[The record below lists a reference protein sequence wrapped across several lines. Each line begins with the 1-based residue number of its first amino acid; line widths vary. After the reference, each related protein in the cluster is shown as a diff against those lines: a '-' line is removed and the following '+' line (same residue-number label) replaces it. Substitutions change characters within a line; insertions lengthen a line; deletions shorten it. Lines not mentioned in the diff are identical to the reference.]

1 MMILVSILGNFHSS
15 VFPIYNEFKDK
26 ISTHIVVHDDA
37 FSEQLKDKK
46 IIRALEVFNA
56 KHKLNI
62 ITQEH
67 KLDEDS
73 FTSINRLIETL
84 NTLNTPLENI
94 YINTTDGLS
103 NISTVLASKLLS
115 QGVNFIAYDM
125 YENSYNLTTQES
137 MKNIKLTSSL
147 SIQDH
152 LELKGFEVSVK
163 GDLDFAHKNKDKILK
178 LFNNYAH
185 EMEFLNKDITQQ
197 STLHKEQYK
206 HAAGLVQSMGL
217 DASRNAP
224 EITGG
229 LFEYYV
235 YLLVKDMG
243 FDEIAVGVVINQP
256 IKGKIS
262 VTNEFDILLMKDNHL
277 HMIECKFRKNVS
289 KHELVYKYAALINV
303 VDDDAMIMILTNV
316 DTYSQNI
323 YDEKDMS
330 LASHRR
336 AFLNNIALR
345 GSILKHKQEFL
356 DDVRTLF
363 L

>member
-1 MMILVSILGNFHSS
+1 MVLISILGNFHSS
-15 VFPIYNEFKDK
+15 IFPIYNEFKDK
-26 ISTHIVVHDDA
+26 ITTHIVVHDDA

-46 IIRALEVFNA
+46 IIHALKKFNA
-56 KHKLNI
+56 KHHLQI

-73 FTSINRLIETL
+73 FKSIYTLIETIKSL
-84 NTLNTPLENI
+84 NEPLGDV

-137 MKNIKLTSSL
+137 MKNFKLSTSL

-152 LELKGFEVSVK
+152 LELKSFQVTFK
-163 GDLDFAHKNKDKILK
+163 GDLSFAHKHEEKIFK

-185 EMEFLNKDITQQ
+185 EMELLNKDITKQ
-197 STLHKEQYK
+197 SKQHQAQYK
-206 HAAGLVQSMGL
+206 NAATLVREMGL
-217 DASRNAP
+217 DANRNAP

-235 YLLVKDMG
+235 YLLVKDLG
-243 FDEIAVGVVINQP
+243 FDDIAVGVVIEQP
-256 IKGKIS
+256 IKGKINVS
-262 VTNEFDILLMKDNHL
+262 NEFDILLMKDNHL
-277 HMIECKFRKNVS
+277 HMIECKFRKNLS
-289 KHELVYKYAALINV
+289 RAELVYKYAALINV
-303 VDDDAMIMILTNV
+303 IDDDAMIMILTNHKE
-316 DTYSQNI
+316 YSRNI

-345 GSILKHKQEFL
+345 GSILHHKQDFL